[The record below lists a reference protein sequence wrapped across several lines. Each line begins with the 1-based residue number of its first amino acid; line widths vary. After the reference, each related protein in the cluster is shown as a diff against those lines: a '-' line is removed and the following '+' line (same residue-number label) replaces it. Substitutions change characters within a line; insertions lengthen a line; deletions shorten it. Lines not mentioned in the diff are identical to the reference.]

1 MKKALT
7 ILVRILAAAVF
18 ILILCAV
25 IWREA
30 AAAVFHNLAAP
41 RADLPAQESW
51 DGGTVYEKI
60 PYSDVSPSDYLDLY
74 VPSGE
79 AGDLV
84 VMVHGG
90 GFVSGDSQTR
100 QARLVYRYFR
110 DKGYAVASVNYRL
123 AQEAVYPEPVADVKA
138 AVRFLRANADKYGY
152 KADHITIMGESAGG
166 YLASMAALTA
176 DGECSDVPFIGE
188 EELSHPVSGQV
199 QVLVDFYGCVELGN
213 MEADWK
219 SLHYPDLLIKIANSW
234 ASRDVLNGYENC
246 ESAFLGRNMSEM
258 TPEEAYTYFPIY
270 YAQKNLPYRDDL
282 SIYIIHGDA
291 DITVPMMQSLRF
303 NDMLSDILPME
314 KVALRI
320 VRNAG
325 HAADRIYFDEELE
338 RIRMFMEDGRE

>member
-1 MKKALT
+1 M
-7 ILVRILAAAVF
+7 
-18 ILILCAV
+18 
-25 IWREA
+25 
-30 AAAVFHNLAAP
+30 
-41 RADLPAQESW
+41 
-51 DGGTVYEKI
+51 
-60 PYSDVSPSDYLDLY
+60 
-74 VPSGE
+74 
-79 AGDLV
+79 
-84 VMVHGG
+84 
-90 GFVSGDSQTR
+90 
-100 QARLVYRYFR
+100 
-110 DKGYAVASVNYRL
+110 
-123 AQEAVYPEPVADVKA
+123 KA
-138 AVRFLRANADKYGY
+138 AVRFLRANAEKYGY

-176 DGECSDVPFIGE
+176 DGELSDVPFIGE
-188 EELSHPVSGQV
+188 EELSQPVSGQV

-219 SLHYPDLLIKIANSW
+219 SLHYPELLIKIANSW
-234 ASRDVLNGYENC
+234 ASKDALNGYENC

-270 YAQKNLPYRDDL
+270 YAQKNLPYREDL

-338 RIRMFMEDGRE
+338 RIRMFMEEGRQ